1 MVLLEGSQM
10 AVVLT
15 MLCVGPWN
23 EVNDQMCAI
32 IDICAD
38 RGVDTFFRMVP
49 TTSKAIARAQLK
61 AILQR
66 RLGMAI
72 IRERANARLEA
83 LAGVKY
89 PHRLYFQNKGHL
101 SRSDTARA
109 WRPYKDMPAGSE
121 ILTAHNTRTGSAM
134 G

>member
-1 MVLLEGSQM
+1 
-10 AVVLT
+10 

-23 EVNDQMCAI
+23 EVNDQMCEI

-38 RGVDTFFRMVP
+38 RGVDAFFRMVP
-49 TTSKAIARAQLK
+49 TTSKAVARAQLK

-72 IRERANARLEA
+72 IRERANAHLEA

-89 PHRLYFQNKGHL
+89 PHSLYFQNKGHL
-101 SRSDTARA
+101 SRADTARA

-121 ILTAHNTRTGSAM
+121 ILTTPNTRMGSAM

>member
-1 MVLLEGSQM
+1 M

-23 EVNDQMCAI
+23 EVNDQMCKI

-38 RGVDTFFRMVP
+38 RGVDAFFRMVP
-49 TTSKAIARAQLK
+49 TTSKAVARAQLK

-72 IRERANARLEA
+72 IRERANAHLEA

-101 SRSDTARA
+101 SRADTARA

-121 ILTAHNTRTGSAM
+121 ILTTPNTRMGSAM